1 MNYIFFL
8 EKKQLLKKCRFR
20 CYWIPRWRINKQ
32 LCLAS
37 SHWNWCW
44 NISNLWYYK
53 PSKLLG
59 KLLKFIKCT
68 VNLDSVKL
76 WICTLMYGKCRLF
89 KKTTFVSPDWI
100 PPGTIAGNHR
110 LFLLVHAPFHC
121 ESCWQPPLCPPTFA
135 RWSYCLSRC
144 RLQMILKPQI
154 CVEYGK
160 RTREHQSGHQSSY
173 WLWTSVL
180 NFSDLARTWCH
191 TPSTH
196 QKTLHPTPLQLLY
209 YLGNWCSD
217 LL

>member
-121 ESCWQPPLCPPTFA
+121 ESCWQPPLCPPTFV
-135 RWSYCLSRC
+135 RWSTDVGFRCFWNRRFVWSTGIEPVSISLNTNPVTGCGQLCL
-144 RLQMILKPQI
+144 
-154 CVEYGK
+154 
-160 RTREHQSGHQSSY
+160 
-173 WLWTSVL
+173 TSVI
-180 NFSDLARTWCH
+180 
-191 TPSTH
+191 
-196 QKTLHPTPLQLLY
+196 
-209 YLGNWCSD
+209 
-217 LL
+217 